1 MEPPPVFNISS
12 IAYLQVRN
20 IPRPSTDMTLSQS
33 SGVAST
39 MVLSGITPA
48 FATRMSIRPKR
59 STAASIMRFASLGTE
74 TSPTTVSTSAS
85 LPASRSP
92 SSSSPA
98 SSTSVRTRSAP
109 SRAKSSAVAR
119 PIPFAAP
126 VTTADLPRSRPRP
139 GVTPVSSI
147 DRLLEVLQ
155 VPVLVELRFRRLS
168 HELDVAVL
176 QDHRDLRPLHEG
188 AGHHVGVHG
197 GAVYG
202 AEKAFGREVREAG
215 AQGIAVRLV
224 AHAADDDV
232 LCVRALWLLHP
243 QDAEATDNV
252 RVHPRTAVV
261 FAKSVDEQNV
271 HLFYGQGGHIA
282 HVLPEQLLLAL
293 ADVLG
298 LYGLYLRRLVVGVL
312 DQSQPKEDAPRTQ
325 DLLAYLDHVVLD
337 PGYPVAVQLERRGV
351 LAQPDRGHLQETAL
365 CRPAKVSVRLDPV
378 DDHDP
383 VGLRGV
389 AVHVHRYPTLRPPY
403 LGDLHGGEDLS
414 LAELLRD
421 TQRLQHLHL
430 PLGRRP
436 AVAPHRRHDER
447 IGTLLLQR
455 THQRPQDDVYLR
467 NTAAAGRKRNPH
479 SAL

>member
-1 MEPPPVFNISS
+1 
-12 IAYLQVRN
+12 
-20 IPRPSTDMTLSQS
+20 
-33 SGVAST
+33 
-39 MVLSGITPA
+39 
-48 FATRMSIRPKR
+48 MSIRPKR

-155 VPVLVELRFRRLS
+155 VPVLVELRFCRLS

-176 QDHRDLRPLHEG
+176 QSLVYQVFGEEDVLQVQRVRDAHHTGLFRRHAPAAPDRSLHSLLIVLEDHRDLRPLHEG

-365 CRPAKVSVRLDPV
+365 CRPAEVSVRLDPV
-378 DDHDP
+378 DDHYP

-403 LGDLHGGEDLS
+403 L
-414 LAELLRD
+414 AELLRD
-421 TQRLQHLHL
+421 AQRLQHLHL

-447 IGTLLLQR
+447 IGTLVLQR